1 LTGLSSAASSAQT
14 AGTLASEEGR
24 GSTTSNAPAESAGSP
39 SPSTSTASNRT
50 AVVYALTVADQH
62 EYFANGV
69 LVSNCD
75 SHLYS
80 WRYALNYIDFEP
92 EQKEETAAERAER
105 MDEELLARVTE
116 PTEWWEDEPNDEF
129 E

>member
-1 LTGLSSAASSAQT
+1 M
-14 AGTLASEEGR
+14 
-24 GSTTSNAPAESAGSP
+24 
-39 SPSTSTASNRT
+39 
-50 AVVYALTVADQH
+50 
-62 EYFANGV
+62 